1 MSGYDNVLIELE
13 NGVVIEY
20 SVMAIFEVAW
30 NSYVALLPTDINN
43 SDEIVFYGCNENVEN
58 KSLELFVIEDDDEF
72 SVVSAA
78 FIKLMEDF
86 AIEQGQGQEQE

>member
-1 MSGYDNVLIELE
+1 MKIIIAFGISGNK
-13 NGVVIEY
+13 
-20 SVMAIFEVAW
+20 A
-30 NSYVALLPTDINN
+30 ALLPTDINN

-58 KSLELFVIEDDDEF
+58 KNLELFIIEDDDEF